1 MPRVGV
7 GIGSARRVRPWLAE
21 RGVEATFELTEGRY
35 LGFKREK
42 VEAVLEREAAQARI
56 AAE

>member
-1 MPRVGV
+1 
-7 GIGSARRVRPWLAE
+7 VRPWLAE